1 MAFGCIVRRALIT
14 LGLLL
19 VCVPAAFILTVATF
33 PFWRWIE
40 ERFGIEAF
48 GHSGPAEWCYWL
60 VYAAL
65 AAGCFGFWSRMARS
79 LRDDPPQST

>member
-1 MAFGCIVRRALIT
+1 MTFGRIVKRALLS

-19 VCVPAAFILTVATF
+19 ACLPAAFIATVATF

-40 ERFGIEAF
+40 EQLGVEAF

-60 VYAAL
+60 VYAVL
-65 AAGCFGFWSRMARS
+65 AAGCFGFWSWIARPA
-79 LRDDPPQST
+79 RGDPPRSP